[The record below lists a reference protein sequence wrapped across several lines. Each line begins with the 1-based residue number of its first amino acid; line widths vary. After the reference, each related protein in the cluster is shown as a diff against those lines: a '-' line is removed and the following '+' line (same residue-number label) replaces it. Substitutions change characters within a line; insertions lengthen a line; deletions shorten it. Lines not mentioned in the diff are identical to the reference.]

1 MVKALESFIQN
12 ESTIRQFKIK
22 KIDSYLIVNYK
33 IQKRLTVSAKSQLI
47 EICRKPAPPVGF
59 PYTVF
64 LL

>member
-1 MVKALESFIQN
+1 MNPSYRMKAQLGNS
-12 ESTIRQFKIK
+12 RIK

-33 IQKRLTVSAKSQLI
+33 IQKRLTVSAKNQLI

-59 PYTVF
+59 PYTLF